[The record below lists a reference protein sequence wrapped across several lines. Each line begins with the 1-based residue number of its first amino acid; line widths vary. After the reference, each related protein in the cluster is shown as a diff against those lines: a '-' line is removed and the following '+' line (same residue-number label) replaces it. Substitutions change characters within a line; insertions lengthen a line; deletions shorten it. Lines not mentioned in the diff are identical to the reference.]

1 MAGLYKMAEKKR
13 RSRRD
18 YLNDFRPNV
27 AGEYVYTGTLY
38 TLCATEDEK
47 KSLRRRL
54 AAQAAGI
61 VLAVVLAGSVNSAGM
76 TDCAY
81 VLLPYAGEAIAAFV
95 TVWSLVRLLGGG
107 DPLRAYIYEGA
118 VKKLPDRAMILAV
131 LTGVSAGGLLLYLIL
146 HGFGGKTV
154 GTLIC
159 LATKAAQLLLAREV
173 RRTLSKAAW
182 VPQDKRAE

>member
-1 MAGLYKMAEKKR
+1 MAEKKR

-27 AGEYVYTGTLY
+27 AGEYIYTGTLY
-38 TLCATEDEK
+38 TLLGSAEEK
-47 KSLRRRL
+47 TALRRRL

-76 TDCAY
+76 TNCAY

-131 LTGVSAGGLLLYLIL
+131 LTGVGACCLLLYLVL
-146 HGFGGKTV
+146 NGFGGRAA
-154 GTLIC
+154 GTLAN
-159 LATKAAQLLLAREV
+159 LGAKAAQLLLALDV

-182 VPQDKRAE
+182 VPQDKKTE